1 MRAADPVHNV
11 ELRRNSQGHDSVV
24 FAFPYR
30 ADIVDAVRAIPGRRF
45 DWEAKEWW
53 APRADA
59 VAPFVKGVLERHPT
73 LSVAPDV
80 TEWLSRAV
88 TGWIGRVTSGKY
100 EGRGHFILDTIA
112 GELDEPLA
120 ELAEERGN
128 RLWLPFTRAVAE
140 ALLEARGARLDPR
153 ALRCASRLQV
163 DLDPAPAT
171 LSLVEGYGELRFKLD
186 INWDPETLP
195 AFLALPACEAH
206 GRTLPVDPYL
216 LEPLEHYLRLFGVE
230 PAANA
235 REVLDRL
242 RSEHDSAID
251 DVRRSRAFDAQPL
264 EAEARLGGE
273 LRPFQR
279 AGVAYALRA
288 RRTFL
293 ADEQGLGKTVQAL
306 AALEADDAYPAVIV
320 CPAGLKL
327 NWLREIERWLPH
339 RSVDVVNGTGVAPM
353 DAEITVLN
361 YEIVHAHR
369 VRMQLRR
376 PKALVLDESHY
387 VKNPRAKRT
396 QAVRRL
402 AEALPEGALRLALTG
417 TPVMNHP
424 DELIAQ
430 LRILGRLQ
438 EFGSGAR
445 FARRFQ
451 GAGAEERIHWH
462 LRRSCFVR
470 RLKAEVLP
478 QLPAKRQVVLPVAL
492 DNQREYKLA
501 QDDVIAWL
509 REQPLDLGEVEAKV
523 AAALRAER
531 LAQLNA
537 LKRLAARGK
546 ASAALAW
553 IEDFLASDEPLVVFA
568 GHREVQELLL
578 ERFPDALH
586 ILGRDSI
593 QRREAAV
600 DGFQD
605 PAGPQL
611 IVCATRVAG
620 QGITLTRASNVA
632 FLDLE
637 WTPAMHDQAEDRC
650 HRIGQHDAVT
660 AWYLLAADT
669 IDETMIE
676 LISRK
681 RGIVGAVT
689 DGRRDE
695 SEALVQAVVRE
706 LRSSKPRRRLRSVA

>member
-11 ELRRNSQGHDSVV
+11 ELRRNAQGHDSVV

-30 ADIVDAVRAIPGRRF
+30 PDIVDAVRSIPGRRF

-59 VAPFVKGVLERHPT
+59 VAPFVKGVLDRHPA

-80 TEWLSRAV
+80 SEWLSRAV
-88 TGWIGRVTSGKY
+88 SGWVGRVTA
-100 EGRGHFILDTIA
+100 GRLDGQGHFILDTIA
-112 GELDEPLA
+112 GELEPELA
-120 ELAEERGN
+120 ELASERGG
-128 RLWLPFTRAVAE
+128 RLWLPFTRDVADT
-140 ALLEARGARLDPR
+140 LLETKGARLDPR

-163 DLDPAPAT
+163 DLEPAPA
-171 LSLVEGYGELRFKLD
+171 SLILVDGYGEPRFRLD
-186 INWDPETLP
+186 INWDPDTLP

-206 GRTLPVDPYL
+206 GRTVPVDPYL
-216 LEPLEHYLRLFGVE
+216 LEPLEHYLRTYKVE

-235 REVLDRL
+235 AEVLDRL
-242 RSEHDSAID
+242 RREHDDAID
-251 DVRRSRAFDAQPL
+251 EVRRSRASAHGAIPHED
-264 EAEARLGGE
+264 RLGGE
-273 LRPFQR
+273 LQPFQR
-279 AGVAYALRA
+279 AGVDYVLRA

-293 ADEQGLGKTVQAL
+293 ADEQGLGKTIQAL
-306 AALEADDAYPAVIV
+306 AALEADEAFPAVIV

-327 NWLREIERWLPH
+327 NWKREIERWLPH
-339 RSVDVVNGTGVAPM
+339 RSLTVVSGTSVTS
-353 DAEITVLN
+353 AEADITVIN

-369 VRMQLRR
+369 VRLALRKPR
-376 PKALVLDESHY
+376 ALVLDESHY

-402 AEALPEGALRLALTG
+402 AEALPDGALKLALTG

-424 DELIAQ
+424 EELIAQ
-430 LRILGRLQ
+430 LRILGRLG

-470 RLKAEVLP
+470 RLKADVLP

-492 DNQREYKLA
+492 DNEREYRLA

-509 REQPLDLGEVEAKV
+509 REQPLDLGEMEAKV

-537 LKRLAARGK
+537 LKRIAARGK
-546 ASAALAW
+546 ASSALAW
-553 IEDFLASDEPLVVFA
+553 IDDFLASDEPLVVFA

-578 ERFPDALH
+578 QRFPDAVH
-586 ILGRDSI
+586 VLGRDPLAK
-593 QRREAAV
+593 REEAVAA
-600 DGFQD
+600 FQEPD
-605 PAGPQL
+605 GPQL
-611 IVCATRVAG
+611 IVCGTRVGG

-637 WTPAMHDQAEDRC
+637 WTPAIHDQAEDRC
-650 HRIGQHDAVT
+650 HRMGQHDAVT

-706 LRSSKPRRRLRSVA
+706 LRAGKPRRRLRSVA